1 MNINDIMQ
9 FILEPNLTGWLL
21 FAKFAFLGFGFFFL
35 GFIIWSFFKV
45 SWFDKL
51 VVRDIKEYMTYRA
64 YYGWR
69 KFDVQ
74 WQRIQKMVDT
84 GLEPEAKLAIIEAD
98 GILNEALKRMGY
110 KGETLGERLDKATA
124 DVLPN
129 LEEVLKI
136 HGVRSNI
143 IHDPSYS
150 LDIAEAKMALEVYR
164 QALIELNVLS

>member
-1 MNINDIMQ
+1 MDGNNIMQ
-9 FILEPNLTGWLL
+9 FILDPHLTGWLL
-21 FAKFAFLGFGFFFL
+21 VTKFVFLALGFFFL
-35 GFIIWSFFKV
+35 GFIIWALVKI

-51 VVRDIKEYMTYRA
+51 IVRDAKEYLTYRP

-69 KFDVQ
+69 KFDVR
-74 WQRIQKMVDT
+74 WQKIQKMVIA

-98 GILNEALKRMGY
+98 SILNEVLKRIGH
-110 KGETLGERLDKATA
+110 KGETFGERLDKATV

-129 LEEVLKI
+129 LEEVRRV
-136 HGVRSNI
+136 HGIRNNI

-164 QALIELNVLS
+164 KALVELNVLS